1 MLWELSTKNRNAYK
15 MPWELSTQNR
25 VLKQN
30 TKGTVCREL
39 KLNAKGTV
47 YRNKELVLGYTK
59 TLSLNSDKTLMV
71 INRKESKD
79 EYTILCYSS

>member
-1 MLWELSTKNRNAYK
+1 

-30 TKGTVCREL
+30 TKGTVH
-39 KLNAKGTV
+39 
-47 YRNKELVLGYTK
+47 RNKELILGYTK
-59 TLSLNSDKTLMV
+59 TLSLNSDKTLKV
-71 INRKESKD
+71 INRKKSKD